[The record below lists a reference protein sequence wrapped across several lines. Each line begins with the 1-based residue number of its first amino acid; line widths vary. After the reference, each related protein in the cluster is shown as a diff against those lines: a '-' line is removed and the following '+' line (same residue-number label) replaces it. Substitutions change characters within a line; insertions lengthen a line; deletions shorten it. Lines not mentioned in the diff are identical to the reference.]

1 MLLQLVA
8 LERLRVF
15 NLFLGVLVGLQD
27 LVVLLLTLLQ
37 ILVHL
42 VFELLAQGTHLILLL
57 LHEFSLG
64 CQDLLVSCL
73 HVRVALLLFELVCAL
88 LYLMSLLIILLL
100 GQVCL
105 NLAHVQKLSG
115 EFECHWESLFKLSA
129 ILLELSCMVGLK
141 LLNLGLVLLLSFRK
155 DVVPMLIELLVLLD
169 VSSLD
174 LFLSLLMTEYQC
186 LVLHVVLLFLQL
198 KDAILGHLSLY
209 IV

>member
-1 MLLQLVA
+1 VLLQLVA

-27 LVVLLLTLLQ
+27 LVVLLLALLQ

-57 LHEFSLG
+57 LHEFGLG

-73 HVRVALLLFELVCAL
+73 HVRVALFLFELVCAL

-105 NLAHVQKLSG
+105 DLAHVQELSG
-115 EFECHWESLFKLSA
+115 EFECHWESLFELRA

-174 LFLSLLMTEYQC
+174 LLLSLLMTE
-186 LVLHVVLLFLQL
+186 
-198 KDAILGHLSLY
+198 D
-209 IV
+209 